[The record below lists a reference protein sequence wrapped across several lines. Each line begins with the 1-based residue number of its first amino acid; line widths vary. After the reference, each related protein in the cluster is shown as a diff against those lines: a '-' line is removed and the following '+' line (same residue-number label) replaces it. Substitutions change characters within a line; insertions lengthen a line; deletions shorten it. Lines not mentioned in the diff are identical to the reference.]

1 MEEVFQK
8 PISGLTDSL
17 KPSHSAFRAWLR
29 VPDLTAELVQQGGTV
44 SAHDPQ
50 VQAIQLLMQRDFE
63 IYYSCVE
70 VPSLWDRL
78 CDRSPY
84 RANELRQ
91 EKDARGYGSS
101 CYLAIAGVRGF
112 EVY

>member
-17 KPSHSAFRAWLR
+17 KPSYSAFRAWLR
-29 VPDLTAELVQQGGTV
+29 VPHLTDELVQQGGTV

-50 VQAIQLLMQRDFE
+50 VQAIQLLMQREFE

-78 CDRSPY
+78 LRYFGHAGGVLRTSAVDELESKKEPKE
-84 RANELRQ
+84 ANCKR
-91 EKDARGYGSS
+91 
-101 CYLAIAGVRGF
+101 
-112 EVY
+112 